1 MPQDAFTIYHTAL
14 ELNKLLVGAK
24 IDKANQPDK
33 DTIILTI
40 RVNGKNERLCLSAN
54 ASLARICLTEDRED
68 APLQAPS
75 FCMLLRKHL
84 VRGIILKVYAIEF
97 ERIIALDIL
106 CKDELGVTSN
116 KTLYVEIMGKYSNLI
131 LCENGKILGAIK
143 TTNLDFDITRQI
155 FPGIDYILP
164 TPQEKIELTNET
176 ATKNALK
183 TYNETIDLTS
193 FIFNTFKG
201 FSKQTAKEIATRFL
215 ISNISKNPLDINAFY
230 KFLIDFYFTK
240 DISPNYS
247 KSLKPIDFYAVNYI
261 SDENEKV
268 STKLLTSAIDIYF
281 TNRKNSAVIDLRRRR
296 LFDTAKAFEKKI
308 SKKLQIVLDKI
319 LACEDMQKFQLFGE
333 LIISNL
339 YKIKQGETKV
349 EVNDYT
355 KEDYPL
361 ITIELD
367 KTISPKKNAEK
378 YFKKYNKLKKTLQA
392 VLPQKE
398 ELEQTLEYL
407 KGVFHE
413 IERAETLEDFNDIQE
428 ELENQGLISKQTS
441 NKKEK
446 KKLSKPRYFEY
457 LGYEIFVGRNNL
469 QNDRLTLSADRYD
482 LWLHTKNYHSS
493 HVIIKSKGTTI
504 PDEVIL
510 FAAEICAYYSQ
521 AKNSDKIPVD
531 YTFKKFVKKP
541 PKSPVGTVY
550 YTDYQTILV
559 TPSSHQE

>member
-1 MPQDAFTIYHTAL
+1 MPQDAFTIFHTAN
-14 ELNKLLVGAK
+14 ELNSKIVGAK

-33 DTIILTI
+33 DTVVLTI
-40 RVNGKNERLCLSAN
+40 RVNGKNQKLCVSAN
-54 ASLARICLTEDRED
+54 ASLARICLTEDKDD

-84 VRGIILKVYAIEF
+84 VRGIILKVYAIPF

-143 TTNLDFDITRQI
+143 TTNLDFDISRQI

-164 TPQEKIELTNET
+164 TPQDKVELTNEI
-176 ATKNALK
+176 ASKDALK
-183 TYNETIDLTS
+183 KYEVGVDLTS
-193 FIFNTFKG
+193 FIFNNFKG
-201 FSKQTAKEIATRFL
+201 FSKQTAKEISARFEIL
-215 ISNISKNPLDINAFY
+215 DICKNPLDINAFY
-230 KFLIDFYFTK
+230 KFLLDFYFTK
-240 DISPNYS
+240 DLSPNYS
-247 KSLKPIDFYAVNYI
+247 FFSKPIDFYAVNYI
-261 SDENEKV
+261 SDNNEKIKTD
-268 STKLLTSAIDIYF
+268 SLSLAIDTYF
-281 TNRKNSAVIDLRRRR
+281 TNRKNSAVLDLNRRR
-296 LFDTAKAFEKKI
+296 LLDTAKAFEKKVA
-308 SKKLQIVLDKI
+308 KKLQIVLDKI
-319 LACEDMQKFQLFGE
+319 LACEDMEKYMLYGE

-339 YKIKQGETKV
+339 YQIKQGVDKI

-361 ITIELD
+361 ITIPLD
-367 KTISPKKNAEK
+367 KTLSPKKNAEK
-378 YFKKYNKLKKTLQA
+378 YFKKYNKLKKTLCA

-398 ELEQTLEYL
+398 ELDRTLEYL
-407 KGVFHE
+407 SGVFHE
-413 IERAETLEDFNDIQE
+413 IELAETLEDFTDIKE
-428 ELENQGLISKQTS
+428 ELENQGLISKQTN

-469 QNDRLTLSADRYD
+469 QNDRLTLSADRFD

-493 HVIIKSKGTTI
+493 HVIIKNKGVNI

-521 AKNSDKIPVD
+521 ARNSDKIPVD

-550 YTDYQTILV
+550 YTDYKTILV
-559 TPSSHQE
+559 TPNSHQN